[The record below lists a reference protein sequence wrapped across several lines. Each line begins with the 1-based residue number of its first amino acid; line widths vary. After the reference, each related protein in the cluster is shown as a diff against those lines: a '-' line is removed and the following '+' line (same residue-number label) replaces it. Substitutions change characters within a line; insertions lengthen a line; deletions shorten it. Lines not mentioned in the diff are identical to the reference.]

1 MLDDRV
7 RVAIRVSGLVQGVG
21 FRPFVHAEAG
31 ARGLSGWVRNS
42 RGAVEV
48 EVEGAPGAVGS
59 FVSALETAAP
69 DGARVDA
76 IDATRMAPGATDG
89 FRILPS
95 ALRIDG
101 ASGGAT
107 LPAADRAPCP
117 ACRAEVAQ
125 SQVGGR
131 RFGYPFTACA
141 SCGPRYS
148 MIEALPYDRE
158 RTTLG
163 RFPMCAACAAEY
175 GDPADR
181 RFHAEAIACPAC
193 GPALALLSGDGAVV
207 ARRERA
213 LAAAAEALRGGEILA
228 LKGLG
233 GYQLLTDATSEAA
246 VARLRARKQRDEKP
260 FALLVATIE
269 EARHLCVV
277 GSEEEA
283 LLALP
288 AAPIVLL
295 DRRPGAAD
303 AIAAGVAPGLGRLGL
318 MLPTTPLHDL
328 LARAAG
334 RPLVCTSG
342 NRAEEP
348 LCVDEAEAL
357 ARLGGIADL
366 WLAHDREIVRPIDD
380 SVAQVGPRGAEL
392 LRRARGYVPHPIPA
406 PLLRGRVLAFGGH
419 QKSTAALLADGRLIA
434 GEHVGDLG
442 SPAAVARLDR
452 SAADLCALAGAS
464 PEAIA
469 CDAHPDFASSGLAR
483 RWAEARGVPL
493 IPVQHH
499 HAHAAACLLEHR
511 LAEPVLALVWDGAGL
526 GDDGTIWG
534 GEALVVDRD
543 RFRRHAHLRTFPLPG
558 GTRAM
563 RDPVLPLVGLAAEAF
578 GAQADAWLAEIG
590 LAEPA
595 VSQALEVARR
605 PALVRRTSSMG
616 RLFDGVAALLGVRR
630 RPGYEA
636 AAAMLL
642 ETRAEEV
649 RIDVVEPYPLPLTA
663 SDPGGPAVLDFA
675 PLLQAVAEDRAAGAS
690 VGGCAARFHETLA
703 VAAVAQAA
711 GAGPNR
717 VVLSGGCF
725 QNRRLARRVRARLEA
740 AGFSVH
746 APRLLPANDGGLSS
760 GQAAVAAWRL
770 ERGELS

>member
-21 FRPFVHAEAG
+21 FRPFVHVEAG

-42 RGAVEV
+42 RGAVEL
-48 EVEGAPGAVGS
+48 EVEGAEAAVGS
-59 FVSALETAAP
+59 FVKALETDAP
-69 DGARVDA
+69 DAARVDSIESTPIA
-76 IDATRMAPGATDG
+76 AVAADG

-95 ALRIDG
+95 ELRSDG
-101 ASGGAT
+101 AGGAT

-117 ACRAEVAQ
+117 ACRAEAA
-125 SQVGGR
+125 QVGGR

-193 GPALALLSGDGAVV
+193 GPALALLSADGAVV

-213 LAAAAEALRGGEILA
+213 LAAAAESLRGGAILA

-233 GYQLLTDATSEAA
+233 GYQLLTDATTEAA
-246 VARLRARKQRDEKP
+246 VARLRERKQRDEKP
-260 FALLVATIE
+260 FALLIATIE
-269 EARHLCVV
+269 EARHFCFVS
-277 GSEEEA
+277 SEEEA
-283 LLALP
+283 LLASP

-295 DRRPGAAD
+295 DRRPVAAD
-303 AIAAGVAPGLGRLGL
+303 RIAASVAPGLVRLGL
-318 MLPTTPLHDL
+318 MLPNTPLHDL

-334 RPLVCTSG
+334 HPLVCTSG

-380 SVAQVGPRGAEL
+380 SVAQVGPRGVEL

-406 PLLRGRVLAFGGH
+406 PLVRGRVLAFGGQ
-419 QKSTAALLADGRLIA
+419 QKSTAALLSDGRLIA
-434 GEHVGDLG
+434 GEHIGDLG
-442 SPAAVARLDR
+442 SPAAVARLER
-452 SAADLCALAGAS
+452 SAAELCALAGAS

-469 CDAHPDFASSGLAR
+469 CDAHPDFASSRLAR
-483 RWAEARGVPL
+483 RWADARGVPL

-499 HAHAAACLLEHR
+499 HAHAAACMVEHR

-563 RDPVLPLVGLAAEAF
+563 RDPMLPLVGLAAEAF

-590 LAEPA
+590 LAEEPA
-595 VSQALEVARR
+595 VSRALEVARR

-616 RLFDGVAALLGVRR
+616 RLFDGVAALLGIRR

-642 ETRAEEV
+642 EARAEEA
-649 RIDVVEPYPLPLTA
+649 RSDVVEPYPLPLSPREA
-663 SDPGGPAVLDFA
+663 GVPGVLDFA
-675 PLLQAVAEDRAAGAS
+675 PLLRAIAADRAAGTS
-690 VGGCAARFHETLA
+690 VGVCAARFHETLA
-703 VAAVAQAA
+703 MAAVEQAA
-711 GAGPNR
+711 GAGRDR

-725 QNRRLARRVRARLEA
+725 QNRRLARRVRTRLER
-740 AGFSVH
+740 AGLSVH
-746 APRLLPANDGGLSS
+746 APCLLPTNDGGLSS

-770 ERGELS
+770 QRGELS